1 MAIVTFETLREVQR
15 KEKKSEQLAELTD
28 EFYSGVK
35 EYFTRAAK
43 SDFSEARNAR
53 TIFEDIIDRRE
64 KKILNQ
70 ALRTVRLREKADTK
84 LMTTKEREL
93 FDKLV
98 VMLGQFRELTD
109 TEGNKFELKETG
121 FKKEKKPEDI
131 EQIIENEKETAEA
144 QEYIKIKLL
153 EDIPEIVGADMN
165 DYGPFKNGEV
175 VKLPK
180 ENADIFLTNGKAEKV

>member
-15 KEKKSEQLAELTD
+15 KEKKSEDLAELTD
-28 EFYSGVK
+28 EFYAAVK

-43 SDFSEARNAR
+43 TDFSEVRNAR

-70 ALRTVRLREKADTK
+70 ALRTVRLREKADTRS
-84 LMTTKEREL
+84 MTTKEKEL

-98 VMLGQFRELTD
+98 STIGAFREQTD
-109 TEGNKFELKETG
+109 FNGTKFELKDT
-121 FKKEKKPEDI
+121 KKEEPEDVADVI
-131 EQIIENEKETAEA
+131 EPEETVVETS
-144 QEYIKIKLL
+144 QYVKVKLL
-153 EDIPEIVGADMN
+153 EDVPEIVGADLN
-165 DYGPFKNGEV
+165 DYGPFKSGEI

-180 ENADIFLTNGKAEKV
+180 ENADIFLNKGKAEKA